1 MNRFFPFVPI
11 IGVVAAVIVPSQA
24 VSALERS
31 EIAAK
36 VKEFTIQ
43 IDGVETGTGTII
55 EQNGNT
61 YTVITCWHVLDTPGS
76 YKIIT
81 PDGQEYQATQIKN
94 LPNADL
100 ATIEFTSTTT
110 YPTAELGDSGAI
122 TPGTSTYVVGYPD
135 AIPGI
140 PERAYTFLDAAVV
153 SKLTKGE
160 KGYTIIHDN
169 PSTPGGSGG
178 GMFDV
183 NGSLVGVNGRSIS
196 DANTNRVFGAGI
208 PLQVDVAAR
217 SELVVPTN
225 ITPPQDFVSV
235 GQRKL
240 KAKDYQGAINDY
252 SLALVSNPN
261 DIDALAGRAEAYY
274 WLKDFPSAIQDFDL
288 VLERNPNNAT
298 FFLYRGTAHVLLKE
312 YEKAIADYNEAI
324 RLNPEYASAYNNR
337 GTSYDYLEEYE
348 KAIADYTEAIRL
360 DPDDA
365 LAYSN
370 RGNSYRRLGEY
381 EKAIVDYNEAIR
393 LDPDDAGA
401 YAHRGLSY
409 RSLGEY
415 DKAIADF
422 NEAIRLDPNNAV
434 AYVGRGASYQDLKEH
449 ETAIADFN
457 KAIAY
462 FNEAISFHPDVANA
476 YHARGLSYW
485 NLGEYQKA
493 REDLQKAADLFQQQG
508 DTEQYKTVLSI
519 LEKLQ

>member
-1 MNRFFPFVPI
+1 VNRFFPLVPT

-36 VKEFTIQ
+36 VKEFTVQ

-240 KAKDYQGAINDY
+240 KAKDYQGAINDF
-252 SLALVSNPN
+252 SLALASNPN

-274 WLKDFPSAIQDFDL
+274 WLHDFTAAIQDFDL

-298 FFLYRGTAHVLLKE
+298 FFFYRTTSCHTLKE

-337 GTSYDYLEEYE
+337 GNIYDYLEEYE
-348 KAIADYTEAIRL
+348 KAIADYNEAIRL
-360 DPDDA
+360 NPEDA
-365 LAYSN
+365 IFYNN
-370 RGNSYRRLGEY
+370 RGISYANLEEY
-381 EKAIVDYNEAIR
+381 EKAIADYNKAIR
-393 LDPDDAGA
+393 LNPEDAIFYNNRGIS
-401 YAHRGLSY
+401 YAN
-409 RSLGEY
+409 LGEY
-415 DKAIADF
+415 DKAIADY
-422 NEAIRLDPNNAV
+422 NEAIRLNPEDANVYNN
-434 AYVGRGASYQDLKEH
+434 RGSSYAELGNKQR
-449 ETAIADFN
+449 AI
-457 KAIAY
+457 
-462 FNEAISFHPDVANA
+462 
-476 YHARGLSYW
+476 
-485 NLGEYQKA
+485 
-493 REDLQKAADLFQQQG
+493 EDLQKAADLFQQQG